1 MGTWRQ
7 QPLSPV
13 CTELQLSYGTPGT
26 EMKGS
31 RSRKEVP
38 RTWARSPTLPPQPPK
53 PEIPDLLSGGRGG
66 GGGGEAGEEWNE
78 KAFRGNYSVFGI
90 QDRAGALQVFK
101 DRPFPFPVS
110 FQRPNSPPKARL
122 EVRVLECVSLG

>member
-1 MGTWRQ
+1 MAAAA
-7 QPLSPV
+7 LSPV
-13 CTELQLSYGTPGT
+13 CLKLQLSYGTPGT

-38 RTWARSPTLPPQPPK
+38 RTWRQVPHPPTPAPKARDPK
-53 PEIPDLLSGGRGG
+53 TSS
-66 GGGGEAGEEWNE
+66 AGAGVGVVGKQEEWNE
-78 KAFRGNYSVFGI
+78 KAFREITPCLESRIGLGHC
-90 QDRAGALQVFK
+90 RVFK